1 MKLGR
6 IARTFL
12 IIFDMTLIIYVIN
25 SVVIGQ
31 VPRDRPVFWIATV
44 IEILLGFLTYW
55 FWMRS
60 LLRKGFNSDKVITL
74 VIFLFAVLLPFIF
87 DFSKLSWLQPA
98 VTADRFYYCA
108 IVTLLIYSSFV
119 IEKYMKKNKI

>member
-1 MKLGR
+1 MKLGK

-12 IIFDMTLIIYVIN
+12 IIFDMTLVIYVIN

-31 VPRDRPVFWIATV
+31 VPRDQPAFWIATA
-44 IEILLGFLTYW
+44 IEILLGFLTYR

-60 LLRKGFNSDKVITL
+60 LLRKGFNSDKVTTL
-74 VIFLFAVLLPFIF
+74 VIFLFAVLLPFLF
-87 DFSKLSWLQPA
+87 DFSKLKWLQPA

-119 IEKYMKKNKI
+119 IDKHLKNHKL